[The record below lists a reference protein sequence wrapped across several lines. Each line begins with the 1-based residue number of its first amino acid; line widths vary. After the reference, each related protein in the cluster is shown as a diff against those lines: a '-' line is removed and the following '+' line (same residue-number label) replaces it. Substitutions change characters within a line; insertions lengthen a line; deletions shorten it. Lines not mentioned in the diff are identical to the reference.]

1 MITQAIILVLVLL
14 VVALWLLT
22 GPSSPFTRHAFYKV
36 QDFAITESHDE
47 IPLLTVHFNNSNGD
61 PFSVRKSAE
70 FMNDEE
76 FILIWTAMNSKGDF
90 PLLVHVHI
98 NLWQKWTKQIGF
110 TVEPALVPDG
120 VYHG

>member
-1 MITQAIILVLVLL
+1 
-14 VVALWLLT
+14 
-22 GPSSPFTRHAFYKV
+22 V
-36 QDFAITESHDE
+36 QDFAVTESNNE
-47 IPLLTVHFNNSNGD
+47 IPLLTLHFKDSKGELLY
-61 PFSVRKSAE
+61 VRKSAE
-70 FMNDEE
+70 YMSDEE

-120 VYHG
+120 IYHG